1 MWKILKAELS
11 YKKSGFIIAYVLALI
26 VQIGEFYTQVTSSM
40 LIFFI
45 AIGIMG
51 SQSDKEKRDRLHSML
66 PIPIKK
72 LAFIRMVFVVVFQ
85 LGFLVI
91 LISHFFSAY
100 FGKDNS
106 AFWTILIAN
115 GFILSVINIFIIY
128 TELGFFNTKK
138 YRFIFLGIIGFIL
151 IAVALTLYL
160 GFFRSFFVMG
170 SNFAKSPRDALIFN
184 LICFG
189 MFYLS
194 YVLFIRRKSYLA

>member
-1 MWKILKAELS
+1 MWQILKAELS
-11 YKKSGFIIAYVLALI
+11 YNISGFIIAYVLALI

-51 SQSDKEKRDRLHSML
+51 SASDKEKRDRFHSLL
-66 PIPIKK
+66 PIPIKQ
-72 LAFIRMVFVVVFQ
+72 LAFIRMAFVIIFQ

-91 LISHFFSAY
+91 LTSHFLSTY

-115 GFILSVINIFIIY
+115 GLILCFINIFIIY

-138 YRFIFLGIIGFIL
+138 YRFILLGIIAIIL
-151 IAVALTLYL
+151 IDLALAVYL
-160 GFFRSFFVMG
+160 GLFRTVFVVG
-170 SNFAKSPRDALIFN
+170 SSFAKSPLIALVFN
-184 LICFG
+184 LVCFS

>member
-1 MWKILKAELS
+1 MWQILKAELA
-11 YKKSGFIIAYVLALI
+11 YNKFGFLIAYVLALI
-26 VQIGEFYTQVTSSM
+26 IQIGEFYTLIASPM
-40 LIFFI
+40 IIFFI

-51 SQSDKEKRDRLHSML
+51 SASDKEKRERFHSLL
-66 PIPIKK
+66 PISIKRR
-72 LAFIRMVFVVVFQ
+72 AFIRLAFVIVFQ

-91 LISHFFSAY
+91 QFSHFFSTY

-106 AFWTILIAN
+106 AFWSILVGN

-128 TELGFFNTKK
+128 TDLGYFNTKK
-138 YRFIFLGIIGFIL
+138 YRLIFLCIIAIIL
-151 IAVALTLYL
+151 IALALILFL
-160 GFFRSFFVMG
+160 GFLRSVFVMG
-170 SNFAKSPRDALIFN
+170 SNFAKSPLDALIVN

>member
-1 MWKILKAELS
+1 MWKIFKAELS
-11 YKKSGFIIAYVLALI
+11 YNKFGFLLAYMLALI
-26 VQIGEFYTQVTSSM
+26 IQIGEFYTQIASSM
-40 LIFFI
+40 IIFFI

-51 SQSDKEKRDRLHSML
+51 SASDKEKRDRFHSLL
-66 PIPIKK
+66 PIPIKQ
-72 LAFIRMVFVVVFQ
+72 LAFIRMVFVIVFQ

-91 LISHFFSAY
+91 QFSHFFSTY

-106 AFWTILIAN
+106 AFWGILVAN

-128 TELGFFNTKK
+128 TDLGFFNTKK
-138 YRFIFLGIIGFIL
+138 YRFIFLGIIAFIL
-151 IAVALTLYL
+151 IALALILYL
-160 GFFRSFFVMG
+160 GFLRTFFVMG
-170 SNFAKSPRDALIFN
+170 TSFAKSPLDALIFN

>member
-1 MWKILKAELS
+1 MWKIFKAELS
-11 YKKSGFIIAYVLALI
+11 YNKFGFLIAYVLALI
-26 VQIGEFYTQVTSSM
+26 VQIGEFYTQLASSM
-40 LIFFI
+40 LLFFI
-45 AIGIMG
+45 GIGMMG
-51 SQSDKEKRDRLHSML
+51 SASDKEKRDRFHSLL

-72 LAFIRMVFVVVFQ
+72 LAFIRMVFVIVFQ

-91 LISHFFSAY
+91 LISHFFSSY

-106 AFWTILIAN
+106 TFWTIFIAN

-138 YRFIFLGIIGFIL
+138 YRFILLAIIAIIL
-151 IAVALTLYL
+151 IGLSLALYM
-160 GFFRSFFVMG
+160 GFLRTAFVTG
-170 SNFAKSPRDALIFN
+170 SNFAKSPIDALISN
-184 LICFG
+184 LICFS

>member
-1 MWKILKAELS
+1 MWRILKAELS
-11 YKKSGFIIAYVLALI
+11 YNKSGFIIAYMLALI

-51 SQSDKEKRDRLHSML
+51 SQSDNEKRDRFHSLL
-66 PIPIKK
+66 PIPIYK

-91 LISHFFSAY
+91 LISHFFSTY
-100 FGKDNS
+100 FGRDNS
-106 AFWTILIAN
+106 TFWTILIAN

-138 YRFIFLGIIGFIL
+138 YRFIFLGIIALML
-151 IAVALTLYL
+151 IALALALYL
-160 GFFRSFFVMG
+160 GFFRTVFVVG
-170 SNFAKSPRDALIFN
+170 ANFAKSPLNALVSN

>member
-1 MWKILKAELS
+1 MWKIFKAELS
-11 YKKSGFIIAYVLALI
+11 YNKFGFLIAYVLALI
-26 VQIGEFYTQVTSSM
+26 IQIGEFYTQIASSM
-40 LIFFI
+40 IIFFI

-51 SQSDKEKRDRLHSML
+51 SESDKEKRDRFHSLL
-66 PIPIKK
+66 PLPIKK

-91 LISHFFSAY
+91 LFSHFFSTY

-106 AFWTILIAN
+106 AFWSILVAN

-128 TELGFFNTKK
+128 TELGFFNTKR
-138 YRFIFLGIIGFIL
+138 YRFIFLGIIAIIL
-151 IAVALTLYL
+151 IGLALALYL
-160 GFFRSFFVMG
+160 GFFRTLFVMG
-170 SNFAKSPRDALIFN
+170 SNFAKSPFDALISN